1 MCLLPSCGIQP
12 LIQLYIGSSSAGDED
27 TDTMSKVSLGSS
39 SSSVHSGHSGPYS
52 LDLDTIA
59 GDSEEPCL
67 SGTWEHDIQEQYVS
81 EGSVLA
87 AWDNS
92 MKSVLCFGEDYSNY
106 IRRKSELPS
115 LDIISNDICGLQVSA
130 ERRSAGCCGRH
141 STVTNSTPLNCF
153 HGKPFYANVSL
164 SFNFLYGKNAEPT
177 GDQDQDH

>member
-12 LIQLYIGSSSAGDED
+12 LIQLYDGSSSAGDGD

-130 ERRSAGCCGRH
+130 ERRSAGLLLLRP
-141 STVTNSTPLNCF
+141 PL
-153 HGKPFYANVSL
+153 
-164 SFNFLYGKNAEPT
+164 
-177 GDQDQDH
+177 DRD